1 VVGLDA
7 RAVVVAR
14 SCDGWD
20 RSARPPIRDF
30 KLISPDSTGM
40 TTQAA
45 RELLTLDEKDPR
57 RVFEG
62 PALLRRCVRAGLLE
76 ADKAELDYVLQLTTQ
91 KLLERRLQT
100 KVYKQS
106 LAKSIHH
113 ARVLIRQRHIRYV
126 RALFGVYHFLTRGQL
141 DCAVVARA
149 QAPSAYD
156 L

>member
-1 VVGLDA
+1 M
-7 RAVVVAR
+7 
-14 SCDGWD
+14 
-20 RSARPPIRDF
+20 
-30 KLISPDSTGM
+30 LIHAASTREPR
-40 TTQAA
+40 QAA

-113 ARVLIRQRHIRYV
+113 ARVLIRQRHIR
-126 RALFGVYHFLTRGQL
+126 
-141 DCAVVARA
+141 
-149 QAPSAYD
+149 
-156 L
+156 

>member
-1 VVGLDA
+1 MAAWVYRPHRLPVLAMGLTPTDP
-7 RAVVVAR
+7 
-14 SCDGWD
+14 SLP
-20 RSARPPIRDF
+20 SNE
-30 KLISPDSTGM
+30 
-40 TTQAA
+40 TTPQAA

-126 RALFGVYHFLTRGQL
+126 R
-141 DCAVVARA
+141 
-149 QAPSAYD
+149 
-156 L
+156 